1 MVKKHLINNGEEA
14 CNYYTQQFHFHDDL
28 IDNYNNNNNIN
39 TYKYSTIY
47 NIHMDMI

>member
-1 MVKKHLINNGEEA
+1 MVKKY
-14 CNYYTQQFHFHDDL
+14 NYTLQFHFHDDL

-47 NIHMDMI
+47 NIHMDII